1 MAVVAAPSSGLRRG
15 GCLLLRITQQREP
28 PERHAFRAMKD
39 ERAMSSGAMNKAG
52 ISGDLSSIPKFPQ
65 IEVSSSDQPS
75 SSRSIL
81 RFEPASQL
89 EDKLECLHRKVF
101 GRFTAREAL
110 LDEEFWMA
118 ACLRAESHWEDHS
131 YARFIEAYKRQF
143 AEQEFS
149 SLKRRCRRKEAE
161 KCICV
166 VATRMDENVNHTE
179 LSSIV
184 GTLDLN
190 IRQFYCGDTILGE
203 HVKSPAFSNIYGLD
217 QTRYVYVA
225 NLCVAKNARREG
237 IATNLLSLA
246 VDAAKLHDGANFCSS
261 FAGGRQVFTVLEDLS
276 FLSFPPLRCK
286 ECVVSF
292 DCFDSSFARDSCSLE
307 DNKKLQLSEALV
319 NLSRKDLLYRKG
331 SKWAS
336 INIEHEGLLAFLVSS
351 TTIPLIQLRGTTKIW
366 YKEEHQR

>member
-246 VDAAKLHDGANFCSS
+246 VDAAKLHGINQIYVHVNKDNIA
-261 FAGGRQVFTVLEDLS
+261 
-276 FLSFPPLRCK
+276 
-286 ECVVSF
+286 
-292 DCFDSSFARDSCSLE
+292 ARRLYDQIGFQMVQTSVPRL
-307 DNKKLQLSEALV
+307 LV
-319 NLSRKDLLYRKG
+319 DDKYLLC
-331 SKWAS
+331 
-336 INIEHEGLLAFLVSS
+336 L
-351 TTIPLIQLRGTTKIW
+351 KI
-366 YKEEHQR
+366 

>member
-39 ERAMSSGAMNKAG
+39 ERAMSSGAMNK
-52 ISGDLSSIPKFPQ
+52 
-65 IEVSSSDQPS
+65 
-75 SSRSIL
+75 
-81 RFEPASQL
+81 
-89 EDKLECLHRKVF
+89 
-101 GRFTAREAL
+101 
-110 LDEEFWMA
+110 MA

-143 AEQEFS
+143 AEQ
-149 SLKRRCRRKEAE
+149 
-161 KCICV
+161 
-166 VATRMDENVNHTE
+166 TRMDENVNHTE

-286 ECVVSF
+286 EYGSLTLQSKLF
-292 DCFDSSFARDSCSLE
+292 FQFA
-307 DNKKLQLSEALV
+307 
-319 NLSRKDLLYRKG
+319 
-331 SKWAS
+331 
-336 INIEHEGLLAFLVSS
+336 
-351 TTIPLIQLRGTTKIW
+351 P
-366 YKEEHQR
+366 

>member
-110 LDEEFWMA
+110 LDEEFW
-118 ACLRAESHWEDHS
+118 
-131 YARFIEAYKRQF
+131 
-143 AEQEFS
+143 EFS

-246 VDAAKLHDGANFCSS
+246 VDAAKLHGINQIYVHVNKDNIA
-261 FAGGRQVFTVLEDLS
+261 
-276 FLSFPPLRCK
+276 
-286 ECVVSF
+286 
-292 DCFDSSFARDSCSLE
+292 ARRLYDQIGFQMVQTSVPRL
-307 DNKKLQLSEALV
+307 LV
-319 NLSRKDLLYRKG
+319 DDKYLLC
-331 SKWAS
+331 
-336 INIEHEGLLAFLVSS
+336 L
-351 TTIPLIQLRGTTKIW
+351 KI
-366 YKEEHQR
+366 